1 MTCRAIA
8 IERLEADDASKERIR
23 QPPPNFFDPDP
34 VLEPVMSFED
44 SEKERFAV

>member
-23 QPPPNFFDPDP
+23 QPPPNFDPDP